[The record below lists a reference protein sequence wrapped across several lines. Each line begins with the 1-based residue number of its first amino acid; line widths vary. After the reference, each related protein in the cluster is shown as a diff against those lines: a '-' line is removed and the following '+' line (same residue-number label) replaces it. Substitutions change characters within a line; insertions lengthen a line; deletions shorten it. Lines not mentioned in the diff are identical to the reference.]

1 MFDVSKIK
9 NSLSGLVGY
18 KQPFNPEYAIINENN
33 LLSESGYHVNSN
45 PFAKIEYI
53 KDCQD
58 YAGIFDEDFNT
69 VLSDII
75 ENSAVDV
82 VNQVFS
88 ESSYIDRQVLYKYA
102 LNKTETESLPNGFV
116 GFRIKVDDTK
126 SVAFKISRVFL
137 DFEGTGTFKLI
148 LLNSAQKTIL
158 KEQDITIST
167 DRQEVV
173 LDWVLNDTDSIY
185 KGEYFIG
192 YIKEGGLNIQ
202 PYKRNYENSN
212 ILSALTH
219 LKIDKVHVPNHSTNE
234 LFDLSKI
241 EFLDFSTGLNFD
253 ITVYDD
259 YTDLV
264 IQNRFLFSRAVFL
277 SSVISCLS
285 IYMASLRS
293 NRNERHADELYK
305 RILVEIEGTRAND
318 NVITVKGLRPQL
330 LTEIS
335 QIKKE
340 LTSLKE
346 GYLGN
351 GYEVITEM

>member
-1 MFDVSKIK
+1 MFEVSKIK
-9 NSLSGLVGY
+9 NSLSGLVGF
-18 KQPFNPEYAIINENN
+18 KQPFNPDYAIVNANN

-45 PFAKIEYI
+45 PFAKVEYI

-58 YAGIFDEDFNT
+58 YAGISDDGFNT

-88 ESSYIDRQVLYKYA
+88 ESSYIDRQILYKSA
-102 LNKTETESLPNGFV
+102 LNKTETDTLPTGFV
-116 GFRIKVDDTK
+116 GFRIKVDSTK
-126 SVAFKISRVFL
+126 SVAFKITRAFL
-137 DFEGTGTFKLI
+137 DFDGTGVINLI

-158 KEQDITIST
+158 KEQEVTITT

-192 YIKEGGLNIQ
+192 YIKEGGLNLQ

-219 LKIDKVHVPNHSTNE
+219 LKVDKVFVPNHITKD
-234 LFDLSKI
+234 LFDLSKVN
-241 EFLDFSTGLNFD
+241 FLNFSTGLNLD

-264 IQNRFLFSRAVFL
+264 IQNRFLFSRAVFI

-305 RILVEIEGTRAND
+305 RILVEIEGTRASD